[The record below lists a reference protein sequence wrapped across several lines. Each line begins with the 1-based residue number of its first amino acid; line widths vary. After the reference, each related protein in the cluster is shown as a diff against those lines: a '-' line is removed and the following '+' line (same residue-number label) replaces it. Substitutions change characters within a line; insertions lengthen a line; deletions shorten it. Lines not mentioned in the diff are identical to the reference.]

1 MQHLL
6 PAVLGLGDP
15 RPLIAGG
22 AVFGLVLSLFSGGML
37 LWWRRRA
44 LRTEALRERLDL
56 TTAER
61 SGARTLRLWLD
72 GDQVTTV
79 VPGLPQAP
87 TLVERLDQLR
97 VDADL
102 KLPLGSLLVLVGTLA
117 VAVGLALGISS
128 GRVMPAFVGAIGV
141 LLVAWVAVGMRAAKR
156 ARLFEQQLIDGLEL
170 CSRALRAGHPLLAAF
185 QLIGEEIAAPVG
197 TLFAG
202 ICQQQAMGV
211 RMDEALRRSASLSRN
226 GDMQLFSASLAIH
239 MRTGG
244 NLADVMQ
251 SIALVIRQRM
261 RLQRRFRVLVA
272 QTQISKR
279 ILLAMPFGIFVV
291 LNLISPEY
299 MQPLYNTSAGQ
310 LLLLLAGSGLLVGWA
325 VMNKMANLR
334 A

>member
-1 MQHLL
+1 MTHSLSFL
-6 PAVLGLGDP
+6 ALSDP

-37 LWWRRRA
+37 LWWRRRGK
-44 LRTEALRERLDL
+44 RIEALRERLDL
-56 TTAER
+56 SGTER
-61 SGARTLRLWLD
+61 AGARTLSLWLD
-72 GDQVTTV
+72 GDKVSTV
-79 VPGLPQAP
+79 VPGLPDAP
-87 TLVERLDQLR
+87 TFAERLAQLR
-97 VDADL
+97 LDADL
-102 KLPLGSLLVLVGTLA
+102 SLPLGALLALVATLALA
-117 VAVGLALGISS
+117 VALLLGIST
-128 GRVMPAFVGAIGV
+128 GRVMPAVVGFAGV
-141 LLVAWVAVGMRAAKR
+141 LLVTWVVVGMRIAKR

-170 CSRALRAGHPLLAAF
+170 CARALRAGHPLLAAF

-197 TLFAG
+197 TLFSG
-202 ICQQQAMGV
+202 ICQQQSMGV
-211 RMDEALRRSASLSRN
+211 RMDEALRRSATLSRSA
-226 GDMQLFSASLAIH
+226 DMQLFAASLAIH

-251 SIALVIRQRM
+251 GIALVIRQRM

-291 LNLISPEY
+291 LNLVGPEY

-310 LLLLLAGSGLLVGWA
+310 FLLLIAGASLLAGWA
-325 VMNKMANLR
+325 VMNRMANLR